1 MPPPPAPFKLPTIP
15 LPMIEP
21 PADASQAVSCQP
33 VTKIILLPPLTSST
47 ATQTSA
53 SGSTATQTP
62 ASEVSSSPF
71 SKEEAKALMLKEVIF
86 FNCIDVKISKY

>member
-53 SGSTATQTP
+53 SP
-62 ASEVSSSPF
+62 EVSSSPF

-86 FNCIDVKISKY
+86 FNCIDVSVLTLSPKKNRS